1 MFTRAPGPACVNGCV
16 RGEPQAGHAMRAGG
30 VGFAAGSASVA
41 AASGSVPSSLI
52 QLDHSTPSL
61 PHANAITSVSIPTS
75 WPSDWPMP
83 WPPDSIRSRM
93 GSWDDVAA

>member
-16 RGEPQAGHAMRAGG
+16 RGDPHAGHAMRAGG
-30 VGFAAGSASVA
+30 AGFSDGSASVA
-41 AASGSVPSSLI
+41 GSDSLPSSLI
-52 QLDHSTPSL
+52 QLDHSIPSRPL
-61 PHANAITSVSIPTS
+61 ANAVTSVSIATS
-75 WPSDWPMP
+75 WPSDCPMP